1 MIAALKSKGITKI
14 KAKKS
19 RSHTE
24 IMFKHLNIPIK
35 IKRAKNFD
43 FIQLKNI
50 KKINNLNYK
59 IPGDISSAS
68 FFIVLTILAKTQNLL
83 SKIST

>member
-1 MIAALKSKGITKI
+1 MY
-14 KAKKS
+14 
-19 RSHTE
+19 
-24 IMFKHLNIPIK
+24 KHLNIPIK

-43 FIQLKNI
+43 LIQLKSI

-68 FFIVLTILAKTQNLL
+68 FFIVLTILAKN
-83 SKIST
+83 SKLIIKNININDTRIGIIHIL